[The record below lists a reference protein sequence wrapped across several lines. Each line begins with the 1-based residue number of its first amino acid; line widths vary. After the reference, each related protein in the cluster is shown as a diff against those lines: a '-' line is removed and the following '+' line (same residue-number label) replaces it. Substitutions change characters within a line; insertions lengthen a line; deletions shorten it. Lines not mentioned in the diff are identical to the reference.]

1 MSGIKGI
8 NTSTL
13 PIPYTIKATTVT
25 HIFTGIPISWSG
37 PINIIEIPAKM
48 QPIKIIILY
57 YFHFLQIML
66 PIGQKT
72 K

>member
-25 HIFTGIPISWSG
+25 HIFTGIPKS
-37 PINIIEIPAKM
+37 
-48 QPIKIIILY
+48 
-57 YFHFLQIML
+57 
-66 PIGQKT
+66 
-72 K
+72 